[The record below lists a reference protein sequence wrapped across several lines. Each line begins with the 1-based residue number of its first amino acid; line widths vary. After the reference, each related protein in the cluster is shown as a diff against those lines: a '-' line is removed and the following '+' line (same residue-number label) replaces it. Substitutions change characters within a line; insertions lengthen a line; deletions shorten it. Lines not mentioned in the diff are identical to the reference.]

1 MRSTSQH
8 FVVVATTAGP
18 GPAAIL
24 RSSLEAAGIPAITSQ
39 EGAGA
44 AYGLTV
50 GPLGL
55 VDILV
60 PADRAAEA
68 EAHLDS
74 LRRGDLTGEPDDV
87 ENPPPDLG

>member
-1 MRSTSQH
+1 MSPH
-8 FVVVATTAGP
+8 FVVVYTTAGP
-18 GPAAIL
+18 GQAAIIKDL
-24 RSSLEAAGIPAITSQ
+24 LAAEGIPAHTSQ

-60 PADRAAEA
+60 PADLAAQAEA
-68 EAHLDS
+68 VLEAM
-74 LRRGDLTGEPDDV
+74 RRGELSEDDADGAEP
-87 ENPPPDLG
+87 